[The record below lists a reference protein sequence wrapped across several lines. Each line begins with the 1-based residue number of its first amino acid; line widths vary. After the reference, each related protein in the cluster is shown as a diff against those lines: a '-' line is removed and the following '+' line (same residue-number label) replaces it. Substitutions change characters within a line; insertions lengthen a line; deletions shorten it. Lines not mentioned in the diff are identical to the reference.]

1 MKTTLKM
8 LAIIALVLTG
18 FLTYA
23 GYFDR
28 DVLIDVPATSQ
39 PAPKHSR
46 IAVVYFSGDVGY
58 RLAMG
63 RKTADLLAAD
73 GIPVVAMN
81 SLAFF
86 RSHRTVAEVT
96 ELISAAIRRALERS
110 QADQVILIGHSL
122 GADALQAGLVDLPPA
137 LRSKIRAVMLIVPTR
152 DLYLQVTPGE
162 MFDFGRPDGAV
173 LPTLRQITW
182 APLTCIRGIE
192 EIASPCSGLAMP
204 NVRQDALPGGHQLR
218 WDTKAVHLALIR
230 AIDASG
236 TAKITNDLARDH
248 PQAMAKAS
256 LYDHARAGQ
265 GNFDV
270 H

>member
-1 MKTTLKM
+1 MKTLLRI
-8 LAIIALVLTG
+8 LALIALALTG

-28 DVLIDVPATSQ
+28 EVLIDVPATG
-39 PAPKHSR
+39 PPTPKRSR
-46 IAVVYFSGDVGY
+46 IAAVYFSGDVGY

-73 GIPVVAMN
+73 GIPVVGMN

-86 RSHRTVAEVT
+86 HSHRTIADVT
-96 ELISAAIRRALERS
+96 ELISTAIRRALELGH
-110 QADQVILIGHSL
+110 ADQVILVGHSL

-137 LRSKIRAVMLIVPTR
+137 LRQRIRAVVLIVPTR

-173 LPTLRQITW
+173 LPTLRQLTW

-192 EIASPCSGLAMP
+192 ETDSPCTGLAMP

-218 WDTKAVHLALIR
+218 WDTKAVHLALFR

-236 TAKITNDLARDH
+236 AANITNDSDRDN
-248 PQAMAKAS
+248 PETTRNAS
-256 LYDHARAGQ
+256 VSDHGQTGQ
-265 GNFDV
+265 GNIDV